1 MLGGEESKSGQ
12 LGQARPVDA
21 IPPHQR
27 RPQKSLLENWS
38 PGRALGSQAEQSWCG
53 GRLLQGGAFSPQRA
67 SLLPSSFLELF
78 KSLARALRDRVTGL
92 SPVHPLLTPP
102 SPPSWALSPLTPPNS
117 NTRQTEG

>member
-53 GRLLQGGAFSPQRA
+53 GGGDSSKAGPSVPSELPFSPPAFWSCSSPLQGP
-67 SLLPSSFLELF
+67 
-78 KSLARALRDRVTGL
+78 
-92 SPVHPLLTPP
+92 
-102 SPPSWALSPLTPPNS
+102 
-117 NTRQTEG
+117 